1 VLEIIVRSV
10 NKYNNVL
17 AFVKRIMDSVF
28 LMRQSR
34 GGRSATNRRLS
45 ATRFLHP
52 KSENTVD
59 NGLVLIV
66 YNTICSAHCVL
77 YLQERYKNTFR
88 CVDSAGT
95 VESSTSRASK
105 CRLSL
110 TLSLSDM
117 FFTSSFMVSR
127 LSTVFSD
134 AKRAWQTISN

>member
-1 VLEIIVRSV
+1 VLEIIVHSV

-88 CVDSAGT
+88 CVESAGT

-110 TLSLSDM
+110 TLI
-117 FFTSSFMVSR
+117 VR
-127 LSTVFSD
+127 HVF
-134 AKRAWQTISN
+134 